1 MPGCKRT
8 ARYMRL
14 RFWFTVNTVKT
25 PLAIQRSL
33 CSLRSMRYFIFLLL
47 FSFSTHGNSQMT
59 VERESPYELNRWTS
73 AGIVAAGFTGNLIGL
88 SVLDKKSRVTAA
100 EAAVLSMDD
109 INSFDDFVFRYPSSG
124 FEDAQMRS
132 DITMFSS
139 VMLPAALLLHK
150 NIRSWWLDYS
160 LLYFKTHAI
169 GANIYAWGIP
179 HFVDRYRPLV
189 YYGDTPI
196 TARIGNRKANSFF
209 SGHVST
215 TATGS
220 FFLATMVADNL
231 MEKNKWIPYSVA
243 ALPPA
248 FVALDRMRA
257 GKHFPTD
264 VITGFIIGGAVGILV
279 PKLHRSD
286 WREKRRNK
294 RALKAG

>member
-1 MPGCKRT
+1 MKFFLTIALIVLT
-8 ARYMRL
+8 A
-14 RFWFTVNTVKT
+14 V
-25 PLAIQRSL
+25 AAA
-33 CSLRSMRYFIFLLL
+33 
-47 FSFSTHGNSQMT
+47 QMKPQS
-59 VERESPYELNRWTS
+59 ESGYEINRWPS

-88 SVLDKKSRVTAA
+88 SVLDKKSRVSAA
-100 EAAVLSMDD
+100 EAVLLSKSDV
-109 INSFDDFVFRYPSSG
+109 NSFDDFVFRYPSSG
-124 FEDAQMRS
+124 FDAAPHRS

-139 VMLPAALLLHK
+139 VVLPAALLLHK
-150 NIRSWWLDYS
+150 DFNSWWLDYS

-179 HFVDRYRPLV
+179 HLVDRYRPLV
-189 YYGDTPI
+189 YYDDTPI
-196 TARIGNRKANSFF
+196 GARIGNRKANSFF

-220 FFLATMVADNL
+220 FFLATMIADNL
-231 MEKNKWIPYSVA
+231 MEKNKWIAYTA
-243 ALPPA
+243 GALPPA

-257 GKHFPTD
+257 GKHFPSD

-294 RALKAG
+294 RNLKAG